1 LRAKD
6 VMASNVNKKF
16 VVLLAVG
23 TLVLVGLAALLLSFG
38 IPSAREHAQAG
49 DALMAKGEAVKAAD
63 RYAKAVSKESNNVE
77 YIGKWIKAMSSITP
91 VGRQEYTDRFREL
104 VGAMNRV
111 AEVKRT
117 DLSAHRA
124 ILDPTLADLRRGGGS
139 DQVAAGLMQQVERSM
154 KLMPAGDKNAD
165 GLRRYRGLARV
176 ALLSG
181 GQRQS
186 DEELAQAREDLEA
199 ALAFDAGDE
208 MSAAGLT
215 DYLRL
220 MSLRARTG
228 NDPEGAATLL
238 GEARAKIDAFIE
250 RQPGSAV
257 ARAAQL
263 NVRLAEL
270 AASGPGIS
278 GAEVSAAVGPLV
290 EGLLASIEQA
300 DPAKVDL
307 PTVLLAADAALGAR
321 VPDAVARATV
331 VLDKVVAA
339 RPGEPMA
346 QYLRASF
353 LHGSQQYRQAADAF
367 GKLAEMPNLP
377 VGFNGMVLWGLRDSA
392 AVRRVDALLGVW
404 EQAKEPAQR
413 QTLLA
418 EVKAAREGVR
428 ARASVDELAKLLMDG
443 KVALAENDLA
453 GARKLLAQYNQRVP
467 TVNTD
472 ALLLL
477 ARVLERQGLQ
487 GEARQC
493 YQKIIDAR
501 RANLLTYVQKA
512 ALEIELKN
520 YKVAYNDL
528 QSALAFAPDNE
539 AIKKQIQSVVAVMG
553 DARGALPGAEQVADP
568 LTRLWAE
575 AENLANQTPP
585 DFAGAAEKLKEARPL
600 VSEARQYMVMARML
614 LNFNNIPEALATVA
628 EGVAKFPDDAS
639 LAELKKA
646 LESTDPVADAKAR
659 IEASSLSAAGKEIEL
674 SRLYARA
681 GKQDLAA
688 EHMDKAEALDKD
700 NPVVIGTRFEQAL
713 AKKDV
718 GKAQELAGRAKVL
731 DLDKAGGKVYAAR
744 VLQLEGKPG
753 EGALLVQQAAEADP
767 ANPGLHRLLGQLYLG
782 MGDLPKA
789 LASLERALQ
798 IQPRDPQ
805 TLALSMRVLLAM
817 GRATVALERGR
828 EALRF
833 GISEP
838 EFVQLWLTLEYE
850 VGDKARAVQGRQE
863 IFARNP
869 QDVENAFALATILVQ
884 EQKAELA
891 EPVVASLEG
900 NPVVAERAK
909 LLRAALLAVQ
919 GQGARSEELFD
930 LVVAGLDKGTLDG
943 QLHLEFSRL
952 LEGVGQEELAG
963 RVLEKGR
970 AYQKPETMVI
980 DRALGDALF
989 GAGDFA
995 KSLEAYGRA
1004 RASVKEDREG
1014 LLVKRMIECNLRLER
1029 LEESEK
1035 LLAGLDVDK
1044 TADVQVMLLGAEVA
1058 QQRGDKARARALLDR
1073 AVAAERNA
1081 ELPLIRRAD
1090 TNMAD
1095 AKLLEDA
1102 LADYEAALRINP
1114 QSTRAR
1120 LMLAECYLRKGDAQ
1134 QALGQ
1139 LQSGLRL
1146 DPLNADWRSAEVQ
1159 LLLNTSRGG
1168 EALASLNEMMSKT
1181 TDPRWAQMAGS
1192 IYMAAGDAGSAVKMF
1207 GRAWEGGRDPA
1218 SGKGLVDALL
1228 ALKPMDL
1235 QGARKVVD
1243 APEFKAATDP
1253 VSRLSRARVSM
1264 LENKPA
1270 QAAEDVRGVL
1280 GMVDLTVVRNGFV
1293 LMEELRRVWESPQEL
1308 LSAVESLQPEGGW
1321 TEPMR
1326 VQLAMQRLRLPGEK
1340 ARGLAEFEE
1349 LAKSSSKEIAVLSAS
1364 VLGTTYFNDGDAA
1377 RSVAAYQRGLVL
1389 DANNKELLNNMAYV
1403 MSKGL
1408 KQHAEALPL
1417 AQRAVE
1423 QDPANPSLIDTLGAI
1438 RLELGRVEEAGADFE
1453 RARSL
1458 TADALVQTM
1467 PTVHLI
1473 EVRLR
1478 QGKVAEADVLLK
1490 ELEEG
1495 ERRDPRVRQSYQA
1508 EIDRV
1513 RELRKQAR

>member
-1 LRAKD
+1 
-6 VMASNVNKKF
+6 MASNVNKKF

-23 TLVLVGLAALLLSFG
+23 TLVLVGLSALLLSFG

-181 GQRQS
+181 GQRLS

-199 ALAFDAGDE
+199 ALAFDQSDE

-900 NPVVAERAK
+900 N
-909 LLRAALLAVQ
+909 L
-919 GQGARSEELFD
+919 
-930 LVVAGLDKGTLDG
+930 
-943 QLHLEFSRL
+943 
-952 LEGVGQEELAG
+952 
-963 RVLEKGR
+963 
-970 AYQKPETMVI
+970 

-1168 EALASLNEMMSKT
+1168 EALASLNEMMGKT